1 MAELTKAEIQA
12 KLDEI
17 QKKRSDLMDKHGLFG
32 GGQEIN
38 KLFDH
43 LNNDYKNYESM
54 LREITNEKTPEE

>member
-1 MAELTKAEIQA
+1 MAELTISEIQA

-38 KLFDH
+38 KLFSQ
-43 LNNDYKNYESM
+43 LNLDYKNYEA
-54 LREITNEKTPEE
+54 LLKLTK